1 MTAPSP
7 PPPPSTP
14 ARRAGRLLAFGA
26 ALAALVALGAPLC
39 PVAAVARVPCPGC
52 GLTRA
57 TLALFH
63 GHVAEALRLHPLSPI
78 AGPLVVGG
86 LIFASLFFVRHGRW
100 PAQSGPS
107 ARWVAALGI
116 TLWALLIGVWLLR
129 FHGVFGGPAPV

>member
-1 MTAPSP
+1 M
-7 PPPPSTP
+7 
-14 ARRAGRLLAFGA
+14 AFGA

-39 PVAAVARVPCPGC
+39 PVAAVTRVPCPGC

-57 TLALFH
+57 TLALFQ
-63 GHVAEALRLHPLSPI
+63 GHVVEALHLHPLSPI
-78 AGPLVVGG
+78 VGPLVIGG
-86 LIFASLFFVRHGRW
+86 LIFGGLHFVRHGRW

-116 TLWALLIGVWLLR
+116 TLWVLLFGVWLLR